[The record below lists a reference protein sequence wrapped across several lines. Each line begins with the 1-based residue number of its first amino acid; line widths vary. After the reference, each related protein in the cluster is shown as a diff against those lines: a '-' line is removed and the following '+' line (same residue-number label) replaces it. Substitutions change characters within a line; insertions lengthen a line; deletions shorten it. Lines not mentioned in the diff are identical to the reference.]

1 MRASAAHGTRES
13 CYHFSFL
20 AEGGNC
26 VSADNSDDPSDMHTP
41 RISADPKRFG
51 NFHKLQPS
59 LHVSPKESQEIRLKT
74 LSQRSNK
81 GGTT

>member
-1 MRASAAHGTRES
+1 MRASAAHVTRES

-51 NFHKLQPS
+51 NFHKLQS